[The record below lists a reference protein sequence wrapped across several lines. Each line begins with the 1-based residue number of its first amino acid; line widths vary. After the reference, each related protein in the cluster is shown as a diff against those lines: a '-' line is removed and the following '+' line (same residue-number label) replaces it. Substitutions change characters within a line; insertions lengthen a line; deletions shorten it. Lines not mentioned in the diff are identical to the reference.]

1 MGISNNRFKRNNG
14 FKAFRWPWIN
24 RKYKDTV
31 FRLLFN
37 SDKAALL
44 DLYNALNNSFYTDP
58 DALIVNTLDTAI
70 FMGMHNDL
78 SFILD
83 THLNIYEHQST
94 KCPNIPLRCLFYVGK
109 LYAQLINEEQLYSE
123 KRIKIPTPHFVVFY
137 NGVDTL
143 PEEMT
148 YKLSEMY
155 EEKTDN
161 PELEL
166 TIKILNINYGMNETL
181 MRGCKMLND
190 YSIFVSKEREFYKES
205 RSHEKAVNQAID
217 YCIENDILKDF
228 LVKEG
233 RAVYMYSLSEYNQT
247 AHLKAVKEESF
258 EEGIAIGEERGI
270 AIGEERGIAIGEERG
285 IAIGEERGIA
295 IGRDD
300 GIRIFIEDKLED
312 NVPENSIIEKLMS
325 KYKLTQNEA
334 QSYIDKCK

>member
-1 MGISNNRFKRNNG
+1 LGIKNKTFKRKHF
-14 FKAFRWPWIN
+14 FKAFKWPWAN

-37 SDKAALL
+37 SDKGALL
-44 DLYNALNNSFYTDP
+44 DLYNALNHSNYSDP
-58 DALIVNTLDTAI
+58 DELIVNTLDTAI
-70 FMGMHNDL
+70 YMGMHNDL

-83 THLNIYEHQST
+83 THLNIYEHQSSR
-94 KCPNIPLRCLFYVGK
+94 CPNIPLRCLFYVGK
-109 LYAQLINEEQLYSE
+109 LYAQLIDEDQLYNE

-137 NGVDTL
+137 NGVDEL

-155 EEKTDN
+155 EQKTDN

-166 TIKILNINYGMNETL
+166 TIKVLNINHGMNQSL

-190 YSIFVSKEREFYKES
+190 YSIYVSKEREFYEEYG
-205 RSHEKAVNQAID
+205 SHEKAVIRAID
-217 YCIENDILKDF
+217 YCIENDILRDF
-228 LVKEG
+228 LLKE
-233 RAVYMYSLSEYNQT
+233 RKAVYMYSLSEYNQT
-247 AHLKAVKEESF
+247 AHLKAVRQESF
-258 EEGIAIGEERGI
+258 EDGKEQ
-270 AIGEERGIAIGEERG
+270 G

-312 NVPENSIIEKLMS
+312 HVPEETIIHKLMTKYELTKEEAMEYIEK
-325 KYKLTQNEA
+325 YR
-334 QSYIDKCK
+334 I

>member
-1 MGISNNRFKRNNG
+1 MGISNNRFKRNKG
-14 FKAFRWPWIN
+14 FKAFKAFRWPWAN

-31 FRLLFN
+31 FKLLFN

-44 DLYNALNNSFYTDP
+44 DLYNALNHSNYADP
-58 DALIVNTLDTAI
+58 DELIVNTLDTAI

-109 LYAQLINEEQLYSE
+109 LYTQLIDEEQLYSE
-123 KRIKIPTPHFVVFY
+123 RRIKIPTPHFVVFY
-137 NGVDTL
+137 NGVDEL

-155 EEKTDN
+155 EEEIDN

-166 TIKILNINYGMNETL
+166 TIKVLNINYGMNESL

-190 YSIFVSKEREFYKES
+190 YSIFVSKEREFYRKS
-205 RSHEKAVNQAID
+205 GSHEKAVKQAID
-217 YCIENDILKDF
+217 YCIENDVLKDF
-228 LVKEG
+228 LLKE
-233 RAVYMYSLSEYNQT
+233 RKAVYMYSLYEYNQT

-258 EEGIAIGEERGI
+258 EQGIAIGEERGI
-270 AIGEERGIAIGEERG
+270 AIGEKQTIQKMLANGKSIEEISVFCG
-285 IAIGEERGIA
+285 YTTDEINKI
-295 IGRDD
+295 
-300 GIRIFIEDKLED
+300 L
-312 NVPENSIIEKLMS
+312 SS
-325 KYKLTQNEA
+325 K
-334 QSYIDKCK
+334 

>member
-1 MGISNNRFKRNNG
+1 MGISNKSFKRNNG
-14 FKAFRWPWIN
+14 FKAFRWPWAN

-37 SDKAALL
+37 SDKGALL
-44 DLYNALNNSFYTDP
+44 DLYNTLNHSSYTDP
-58 DALIVNTLDTAI
+58 DVLIVNTLDTAI

-83 THLNIYEHQST
+83 THLNIYEHQSN

-109 LYAQLINEEQLYSE
+109 LYTQLINEEQLYSE

-137 NGVDTL
+137 NGVDKL

-148 YKLSEMY
+148 YRLSEMY

-166 TIKILNINYGMNETL
+166 TIKVLNINHGMNESL

-190 YSIFVSKEREFYKES
+190 YSIYVAKEREFYGECK
-205 RSHEKAVNQAID
+205 SHERAVKQAID

-228 LVKEG
+228 LLKE
-233 RAVYMYSLSEYNQT
+233 RKAVYMYSLSEYNQT

-258 EEGIAIGEERGI
+258 EDGKEQGIAIGEERGI
-270 AIGEERGIAIGEERG
+270 AIGKERGIAQGAKSERINTIIAMKRAGKSPEE
-285 IAIGEERGIA
+285 IAAIFNYSLEEVNEV
-295 IGRDD
+295 
-300 GIRIFIEDKLED
+300 F
-312 NVPENSIIEKLMS
+312 S
-325 KYKLTQNEA
+325 KST
-334 QSYIDKCK
+334 

>member
-14 FKAFRWPWIN
+14 FKAFRWPWTN

-37 SDKAALL
+37 SDKGALL
-44 DLYNALNNSFYTDP
+44 DLYNALNNSCYTDP
-58 DALIVNTLDTAI
+58 DELIVNTLDTAI

-109 LYAQLINEEQLYSE
+109 LYTQLINEEQLYSE

-137 NGVDTL
+137 NGVDEL

-155 EEKTDN
+155 EEKTDI

-166 TIKILNINYGMNETL
+166 TIKVLNINFGMNESL
-181 MRGCKMLND
+181 MRGCKILND
-190 YSIFVSKEREFYKES
+190 YSIFVSKEREFYRES
-205 RSHEKAVNQAID
+205 GSHEKAIKQAID

-258 EEGIAIGEERGI
+258 EDGKEQGIAIGKEEGIAIGKEQGIAIGEERGAQNVNKLYDRLI
-270 AIGEERGIAIGEERG
+270 EL
-285 IAIGEERGIA
+285 
-295 IGRDD
+295 GRIDD
-300 GIRIFIEDKLED
+300 MKKAVKDSNYR
-312 NVPENSIIEKLMS
+312 SQLMRELFS
-325 KYKLTQNEA
+325 NKPSE
-334 QSYIDKCK
+334 